1 MAKKNQQ
8 NVPSSPG
15 QSNPE
20 GFTQGMVSDLDPR
33 FQLKGSY
40 ADAQNIRLTNSEGDT
55 FTVEN
60 IEGNSLFVDLAD
72 HPIHQA
78 NNMNN
83 SAYPTFRDR
92 GPNHDLYQNRTI
104 ENRCSIVGSISFR
117 NELILVIV
125 GRFDY
130 IRNHPDFGG
139 TVPLTNNLDLAVSG
153 DANYTSDNTQIDRT
167 IFLRVEFDSNFRVSK
182 ITDLLVCYTASE
194 YQYPDLN
201 MDIDN
206 PIRMEYIIENENI
219 QRIYWTDNKNPL
231 RTLNLKADN
240 LWDLEVE
247 ALNITP
253 LMKPSQV
260 VLDQTLHGNLPVG
273 VYQYTYKYIS
283 QDGGES
289 TFAPLSNMYHVTDGS
304 FSNSNSYQG
313 GPKGNLGSQGFQVQ
327 VNGIDDNFE
336 FIELYS
342 LYYDTLNQPPRV
354 AVVARNEISGTNATF
369 QHVVWNNEVER
380 GLEEIL
386 IESNTFDVCKD
397 IAIKDNILFAANLR
411 QKRNF
416 ISEKEWNVKILRWR
430 TEAGDS
436 SYLDAMLTCNDTS
449 VKHYTTTGTYPNHT
463 PQEITDFTQDYNNDY
478 VGHGQLLGAAGS
490 MYDATGITDPAD
502 WRSHWQYNGTLNNP
516 MWTTPISNLRHGF
529 GGTDNRYFDK
539 IQYRYLQD
547 RMTLGGESF
556 EYARNLLGG
565 CRVTFG
571 LEQRVADQ
579 TQNAYSSPYISA
591 SNDGKEITTNYSGN
605 NSTTEGATFKTSMSL
620 GGSKD
625 PHAAGD
631 KRGYQRGDVYRFGV
645 QIYDLNGAPGNVL
658 WIGDI
663 ETPHQHDI
671 LRQIDIENNNAY
683 NVAGYTPYRPTI
695 IGEYTNLGKPDH
707 YLSTGGGFPGYS
719 LVGAKN
725 FKTLPFVKDHRLSAV
740 YGHTVPPPDVEWF
753 TNRNGT
759 SPTPP
764 DFTTRGPYVLEN
776 GDCMAA
782 KLTAGPNGTNGNYTF
797 PPNAGDEKINKA
809 LPYWNNTQG
818 GLGSTSFSYLENH
831 TDTHYLYDL
840 YVNFEFMIPYPVL
853 KKISGF
859 RVVRAERK
867 EEDRRI
873 VQQGLLNQTAQYG
886 CAQHGLKYG
895 YGKARF
901 SNKDNE
907 AFDDDPVFVNDWNDQ
922 NPQGNPS
929 NAIEPTKPEQ
939 PEYNVYLNGYLGL
952 AENSHYCFYDNDDAA
967 FDSGS
972 PDGKATT
979 GGNSEGKVF
988 HWPEREDRKVYG
1000 SQSAERVRTAPDS
1013 SSNVNNGG
1021 PGSYGRHFRHCAY
1034 FGSYDKAHQRSNSD
1048 PTRESV
1054 YPGNSD
1060 QIDNSIFT
1068 LDAPDSAFGIRPYT
1082 YRPGDMIRIDC
1093 LLKLTDETRYDNQ
1106 TGYGWNDNGPHH
1118 FWSNCNGQSKRHKA
1132 DSSVASRNWGEGGG
1146 HSNKSKW
1153 EPEHTDTGYY
1163 EGLQFTTKKEI
1174 DKDYC
1179 VLIGKYYCY
1188 EPYFGVGMEMTGG
1201 NFAGLNNSGNSSG
1214 QQDYYWKP
1222 NKNYGWQLPV
1232 ANAKEITDGEIVPT
1246 GFFSVS
1252 RRMKGGLV
1260 NGFSNN
1266 TLGFVRKAVMH
1277 KESDNTT
1284 DVPYHEK
1291 LSYYVY
1297 DAVHHSIPFI
1307 QGSAA
1312 GSTQNP
1318 DVKEEDYTYDT
1329 VSTMQMGLRTILL
1342 EVNTNM
1348 EEVRRYQAPG
1358 TTTASGNIPTY
1369 FAYGHSSYI
1378 GYQYNSWFAPL
1389 NLSAIYEHGSWLPYN
1404 SDTNAYQSAH
1414 SPGPL
1419 NQGYNSGSSILHPI
1433 GVYDLGTENH
1443 DGGHYNRFSS
1453 KNKSLVPFKYLCSIV
1468 RYTTP
1473 YGGYTKGAIQ
1483 KTRWMPCSNF
1493 HRVQADNDP
1502 AFVNYENGSVQ
1513 AHVAKTFGG
1522 DTFVNLYSH
1531 QKTSSP
1537 YMRKSASR
1545 FQVFPVESFVNTDM
1559 RSGLTLNAG
1568 DTVVG
1573 KDMNQPPFSNDWL
1586 YNSVYSQENNIKSG
1600 LTVDED
1606 TFDDSLNLPYEIAYS
1621 NTKILGQSSDAFRQF
1636 PINQFHDMEG
1646 QYGEINRIINFK
1658 NELYVL
1664 QDSAFAKLAVNPVS
1678 VLTDDSGASLFTG
1691 TGDTIEY
1698 HTYISS
1704 KFGSRHRFSVTT
1716 SDKSLYFVDTNF
1728 ARLFKYD
1735 TEKLISL
1742 GDALGQRAY
1751 LKYIMHDWKKITYRE
1766 CPSLTGGGGGV
1777 QHAGG
1782 PVVHGTLYGDLKSVE
1797 KPDGSRNYFA
1807 DNPLRFLGITSI
1819 FDYNTKELMVTFHNS
1834 SFANKNRLRQ
1844 EFARPYDNHT
1854 MGSTTNGQPVGIS
1867 ETLVYSEAVNAFTS
1881 KYTVAP
1887 PQWIPGG
1894 LGTFIVC
1901 PQNEIGVNAIA
1912 NFNSESG
1919 LRSFYS
1925 QLPYNVN
1932 GSYDDGGYKQYR
1944 TDPLKLWM
1952 WGRHNENKKTHFF
1965 GKKDDVLHRI
1975 KVTSPIT
1982 GTEHNAMVKAVEGV
1996 QDMPDESYIVK
2007 VINSEASSS
2016 KIFDNTKVVMTPEY
2030 VNYSHIEYTTD
2041 LSHDTID
2048 VQSLPDQFGLVHPK
2062 KLDET
2067 EELTI
2072 NKRWDFKEDSGHLGW
2087 YATVYTNN
2095 QHEVQTDVIDNNVFT
2110 FADDTINIFSPR
2122 DKDGYGN
2129 FELVGKY
2136 NNKIRMRL
2144 KRTTAPATAK
2154 TWLGNLFYQG
2164 YDPIKKENGQYQRF
2178 GMSFSRTVTVDDPGS
2193 TIEDDFVVLEWDM
2206 AGNQG
2211 TDGSQN
2217 FGAWDESIIEQIQIR
2232 LEEDSG
2238 TSVYEIDYIEI
2249 GGLKAHKYSDG
2260 TLKAPLRTEK
2270 SIRRTRGTY
2279 SKIKYRAKTT
2289 EKFNIFAILA
2299 KYRKTY

>member
-83 SAYPTFRDR
+83 SNYPTFKDR
-92 GPNHDLYQNRTI
+92 GPNHDLYSNRTI
-104 ENRCSIVGSISFR
+104 ENRCSIVGSIGFR

-130 IRNHPDFGG
+130 IRNHPDF
-139 TVPLTNNLDLAVSG
+139 TNDNSSVPLTNNPDLAVLG
-153 DANYTSDNTQIDRT
+153 DPNYTSDNTQIDRT
-167 IFLRVEFDSNFRVSK
+167 IFLKVEFDSNFRVSK

-313 GPKGNLGSQGFQVQ
+313 GPKGNLGSQGFQVK
-327 VNGIDDNFE
+327 VNGLDDNFE

-430 TEAGDS
+430 TEAGDTS
-436 SYLDAMLTCNDTS
+436 FLDAMLTCNDKS

-490 MYDATGITDPAD
+490 MYDATGITDPNN

-571 LEQRVADQ
+571 LEQKVADQ

-591 SNDGKEITTNYSGN
+591 ANDGKEITTNYS
-605 NSTTEGATFKTSMSL
+605 STSSTREGATFKTSMSL

-671 LRQIDIENNNAY
+671 LRQVDIENNNDF
-683 NVAGYTPYRPTI
+683 NVAAYTPYRPTI
-695 IGEYTNLGKPDH
+695 IGQYTNLGKPDH
-707 YLSTGGGFPGYS
+707 LLSIAGSYPGRS
-719 LVGAKN
+719 LVSAKN

-764 DFTTRGPYVLEN
+764 NFTTKGPYVLQN
-776 GDCMAA
+776 GDCMDA
-782 KLTAGPNGTNGNYTF
+782 KLTPGPNGTNSSYTF
-797 PPNAGDEKINKA
+797 PPLSGDEKINKA

-818 GLGSTSFSYLENH
+818 GLQGTSFNYKANH

-886 CAQHGLKYG
+886 HAQHGLKYG
-895 YGKARF
+895 YGTARF
-901 SNKDNE
+901 CNKDNE

-929 NAIEPTKPEQ
+929 NAITPTKPEQ

-952 AENSHYCFYDNDDAA
+952 AENSHYCFFDDDDAA

-988 HWPEREDRKVYG
+988 HWPEREDRKLYG
-1000 SQSAERVRTAPDS
+1000 SGGAERVRTAPDDN
-1013 SSNVNNGG
+1013 SNVFNGG
-1021 PGSYGRHFRHCAY
+1021 PGSFGRHFRHCAY
-1034 FGSYDKAHQRSNSD
+1034 FGSYDKAHQRSSAD

-1054 YPGNSD
+1054 NPMNRD

-1106 TGYGWNDNGPHH
+1106 SGFFSPEGPHH

-1132 DSSVASRNWGEGGG
+1132 DSSVASRNFGDGGG
-1146 HSNKSKW
+1146 HSNASKW
-1153 EPEHTDTGYY
+1153 KPEHTDTGYY

-1201 NFAGLNNSGNSSG
+1201 NFAGLNKNGTSSN
-1214 QQDYYWKP
+1214 YYWKP
-1222 NKNYGWQLPV
+1222 SHNYGWQLPV
-1232 ANAKEITDGEIVPT
+1232 ANAKEITDGEIVPP
-1246 GFFSVS
+1246 GFFSIS

-1266 TLGFVRKAVMH
+1266 TLGFVRTAMML

-1284 DVPYHEK
+1284 NVPYEEK
-1291 LSYYVY
+1291 LSYFVY
-1297 DAVHHSIPFI
+1297 DAVHHTIPFI
-1307 QGSAA
+1307 QGAAA
-1312 GSTQNP
+1312 GSAQNS

-1348 EEVRRYQAPG
+1348 EEVRRYQASG
-1358 TTTASGNIPTY
+1358 TTTPSGNIPTY
-1369 FAYGHSSYI
+1369 FAHGDSSYI

-1389 NLSAIYEHGSWLPYN
+1389 NLSAIYEHGSWIAYN
-1404 SDTNAYQSAH
+1404 MDTNVYQNAN

-1419 NQGYNSGSSILHPI
+1419 NQGYNSGASISHPI
-1433 GVYDLGTENH
+1433 GVYNTTTENH
-1443 DGGHYNRFSS
+1443 DGKHYNQFSS
-1453 KNKSLVPFKYLCSIV
+1453 RNKSLVPFKYLCSIV

-1502 AFVNYENGSVQ
+1502 AFNTLENGSVQ

-1646 QYGEINRIINFK
+1646 QFGEINRIINFK

-1698 HTYISS
+1698 HTYIST

-1742 GDALGQRAY
+1742 GDALGQRSY
-1751 LKYIMHDWKKITYRE
+1751 LKYIIHDWMQIAHRV
-1766 CPSLTGGGGGV
+1766 CPSTTGGGGGIL
-1777 QHAGG
+1777 HSGA
-1782 PVVHGTLYGDLKSVE
+1782 PVRHGTLYGSLKSVE

-1807 DNPLRFLGITSI
+1807 DNPLRFLGIASI
-1819 FDYNTKELMVTFHNS
+1819 FDYNTKELMVTFHNTS
-1834 SFANKNRLRQ
+1834 YANKNYLRQ
-1844 EFARPYDNHT
+1844 QFARPYDNHT
-1854 MGSTTNGQPVGIS
+1854 MGSTVNGSPVGIS
-1867 ETLVYSEAVNAFTS
+1867 ETLVYSEAINAFTS
-1881 KYTVAP
+1881 KYSVTP

-1894 LGTFIVC
+1894 LGTFILC

-1912 NFNSESG
+1912 NFNMISG
-1919 LRSFYS
+1919 LRNVYTRY
-1925 QLPYNVN
+1925 PYDVY
-1932 GSYDDGGYKQYR
+1932 GSRDDLRYKQYR
-1944 TDPLKLWM
+1944 TNPLRLWM
-1952 WGRHNENKKTHFF
+1952 WGRHDENKKTHFF
-1965 GKKDDVLHRI
+1965 GKGDETIATVDTV
-1975 KVTSPIT
+1975 SPFT
-1982 GTEHNAMVKAVEGV
+1982 TDSTNAVSVAVNAV
-1996 QDMPDESYIVK
+1996 NDYPDESYIVK

-2016 KIFDNTKVVMTPEY
+2016 KIFDNAKIVMTPEY
-2030 VNYSHIEYTTD
+2030 TNYSYIDFTTD
-2041 LSHDTID
+2041 LSHDVIE
-2048 VQSLPDQFGLVHPK
+2048 VQGEPDQYGKIHPK
-2062 KLDET
+2062 KLDEV
-2067 EELTI
+2067 EQLVI
-2072 NKRWDFKEDSGHLGW
+2072 NNRWDFEDGTGGQGW
-2087 YATVYTNN
+2087 WLDRPNDISAPVNKANN
-2095 QHEVQTDVIDNNVFT
+2095 SLASASIIDNTSLRSKRGV
-2110 FADDTINIFSPR
+2110 
-2122 DKDGYGN
+2122 DGEKG
-2129 FELVGKY
+2129 FEFVGKY
-2136 NNKIRMRL
+2136 NNIIRMKI
-2144 KRTTAPATAK
+2144 KRTINSNK
-2154 TWLGNLFYQG
+2154 TWIGRLRYYG
-2164 YDPIKKENGQYQRF
+2164 YNPIKKENGQYENIN
-2178 GMSFSRTVTVDDPGS
+2178 FSMNRKLDLPDPGS
-2193 TIEDDFVVLEWDM
+2193 SIDNDFVILEWDM
-2206 AGNQG
+2206 KSVEG
-2211 TDGSQN
+2211 TDGN
-2217 FGAWDESIIEQIQIR
+2217 NVYGNWNEDIITGISIQ
-2232 LEEDSG
+2232 LDDASPAG
-2238 TSVYEIDYIEI
+2238 TNVYEIDWIEI
-2249 GGLKAHKYSDG
+2249 GGLKASKYQDG
-2260 TLKAPLRTEK
+2260 AVKIPLRTER
-2270 SIRRTRGTY
+2270 STRRTRGTY
-2279 SKIKYRAKTT
+2279 AKIKYRAKTT